1 MSYTRPTLSEQ
12 RQLARAD
19 FQLHLAEAD
28 ALLRQSN
35 VRVLADVQAG
45 LIHGLLDYLA
55 WIVEQILPDT
65 ADGVYLLRWASIFG
79 IERKAASKASGTA
92 LFTGINGSVI
102 NAGTPLQAVDGT
114 AFITSEAGAIADGSA
129 EIAIEA
135 ALEGA
140 AGNLEAGVK
149 LQLAEAVAGVDAEAE
164 VAAGGTAGGAD
175 EEPLEELRARLLSR
189 LREPPQGGAS
199 HDYVAWAWEVPG
211 VTRAWVYKGEMGAG
225 TVTVRFMMDEVRA
238 AQNGIPQGDGA
249 PAYTGDLAL
258 MFNHIEGLRPVT
270 ADLYVAAP
278 VAVPL
283 NITIGNLNPDTPE
296 IRTAIEAEV
305 NDLLRRDAVP
315 GGTIYLSRLIEAIS
329 VAAGESSHTLTAP
342 AANVE
347 HATGEI
353 AVPGVFDYGD

>member
-1 MSYTRPTLSEQ
+1 MPYTRPTLSEQ

-65 ADGVYLLRWASIFG
+65 AQGVYLLRWASIFF
-79 IERKAASKASGTA
+79 IERKAAAKASGA
-92 LFTGINGSVI
+92 AVFTGIDGSVI
-102 NAGTPLQAVDGT
+102 DAGTPLQAADGT
-114 AFITSEAGAIADGSA
+114 AFITSEAGAIAGGSA
-129 EIAIEA
+129 EITIEA

-140 AGNLEAGVK
+140 AGNLDAGVK
-149 LQLAEAVAGVDAEAE
+149 LQLSEAVAGVDAEAE
-164 VAAGGTAGGAD
+164 VAAGGTVGGAD
-175 EEPLEELRARLLSR
+175 EEPLIELRERFLAR
-189 LREPPQGGAS
+189 LREPPQGGAA
-199 HDYVAWAWEVPG
+199 HDYVAWAREVAG

-225 TVTVRFMMDEVRA
+225 TVTVRFMMDDVRA

-249 PAYTGDLAL
+249 PDYSGDLAL
-258 MFNHIEGLRPVT
+258 VFDHIEEARPVP

-283 NITIGNLNPDTPE
+283 NITIGDLNPDTPAV
-296 IRTAIEAEV
+296 RAAIEAEV
-305 NDLLRRDAVP
+305 KDLLRRDAVP

-342 AANVE
+342 AANVA
-347 HATGEI
+347 HGTGEI
-353 AVPGVFDYGD
+353 AVPGAFTYV

>member
-1 MSYTRPTLSEQ
+1 MPYTRPTLSEQ

-45 LIHGLLDYLA
+45 LIHGLFDYLA
-55 WIVEQILPDT
+55 WIVDQILPDS
-65 ADGVYLLRWASIFG
+65 AEGIYLMRWASIFG
-79 IERKAASKASGTA
+79 IELKAASKAGGA
-92 LFTGINGSVI
+92 AVFTGIDGSAIDV
-102 NAGTPLQAVDGT
+102 GTPLQAGDGT
-114 AFITSEAGAIADGSA
+114 AFLTSEGGAIAGGSV

-135 ALEGA
+135 ALDGA
-140 AGNLEAGVK
+140 AGNLDAGVK

-175 EEPLEELRARLLSR
+175 EEPFEELRERLLSR
-189 LREPPQGGAS
+189 LREPPQGGAV
-199 HDYVAWAWEVPG
+199 HDYVAWAREVPG

-238 AQNGIPQGDGA
+238 AQDGIPQGDGA
-249 PAYTGDLAL
+249 PAYTGDLAAL
-258 MFNHIEGLRPVT
+258 FDHIEEARPVT

-278 VAVPL
+278 IPVPL
-283 NITIGNLNPDTPE
+283 NITIGNLNPDTPAV
-296 IRTAIEAEV
+296 RAAIEAEV
-305 NDLLRRDAVP
+305 EDLLRRDAVP
-315 GGTIYLSRLIEAIS
+315 GGTIYLSRLVEAIS
-329 VAAGESSHTLTAP
+329 VAAGESNHTLTAP

-353 AVPGVFDYGD
+353 AVAGVFDYGD